1 MNLLFFAMDEN
12 SPSSGLSKKIKSQA
26 EALGAESDS
35 LWLIM
40 ASRKE
45 GVFLYRYERKTN
57 QLKLE
62 EHTPGEKKQSLW
74 KRYEYYAKIVSA
86 VFNRVCMEKS
96 IEIVYCRRIPMIPC
110 LIQMFKKAKK
120 HYDFFLGYEIPTYPF
135 LKEHIIARQW
145 RDLVSELIFS
155 KALYALVDHFFLITD
170 TPSERKIPF
179 KNWTRITN
187 GINVDRIPVRSA
199 VRPFHE
205 GLYLLGLANVAFWH
219 GYDRV
224 IKGLADYYS
233 DAKNKFP
240 IFFHIAGEGAAL
252 SSLKQMAMDLGVEKR
267 VIFHGPV
274 YGEELEELFNRCQI
288 GVASLGGHRKKL
300 METSEL
306 KAREYCARGMPFF
319 MSMKDPDFDLGL
331 EFIHYVPEDDSAI
344 NIEDIVHFSRS
355 MIENS
360 DAVIKEMRAYA
371 ELHLDWKKTMKK
383 VYSVFADLEEKK
395 KMSLSDN

>member
-1 MNLLFFAMDEN
+1 MNLLFFAMDKN

-26 EALGAESDS
+26 EALGAESSS

-40 ASRKE
+40 ANRKE

-120 HYDFFLGYEIPTYPF
+120 QFGFSLVYEIPTYPF
-135 LKEHIIARQW
+135 LMEILKSGSVLHYV
-145 RDLVSELIFS
+145 LELFFS
-155 KALYALVDHFFLITD
+155 SRMYSLVDHFFLITD
-170 TPSERKIPF
+170 TASERKIPF
-179 KNWTRITN
+179 KNWTRISN
-187 GINVDRIPVRSA
+187 GISVDRIQARSA
-199 VRPFHE
+199 MRPIHD
-205 GLYLLGLANVAFWH
+205 GLHLLGLANVAFWH

-224 IKGLADYYS
+224 IKGLSDYYS
-233 DAKNKFP
+233 NTKNKFP
-240 IFFHIAGEGAAL
+240 IFFHIAGEGPVL
-252 SSLKQMAMDLGVEKR
+252 YSLKQMALVLGVEKY

-274 YGEELEELFNRCQI
+274 YGEELDNLFNSCHVA
-288 GVASLGGHRKKL
+288 VASLGLHRIGIHAG
-300 METSEL
+300 SVL
-306 KAREYCARGMPFF
+306 KAREYCARGIPFF
-319 MSMKDPDFDLGL
+319 MGMKDPDFEEELR
-331 EFIHYVPEDDSAI
+331 FIYYVPQDDSAI
-344 NIEDIVHFSRS
+344 KIEDIVHFSFS
-355 MIENS
+355 MMENS
-360 DAVIKEMRAYA
+360 EAVIKEMRAYA

-383 VYSVFADLEEKK
+383 VYSVFVDLEEKK
-395 KMSLSDN
+395 KMPLSDN